1 MPLILAYHPEIAV
14 GSIII
19 KGKLDDYY
27 TNDEILK
34 ICKVNN
40 FNELLPKL
48 PIDTPIGS
56 LYVGNCDKSED
67 TQDSI

>member
-14 GSIII
+14 GSITIR
-19 KGKLDDYY
+19 GHLDDYY

-34 ICKVNN
+34 ICKVNS
-40 FNELLPKL
+40 FIELLPKL

-56 LYVGNCDKSED
+56 LYVGDKSED